1 MIEYLK
7 GALRNLFNPAIS
19 FLTIIDTRSKV
30 DRRAKTNRF
39 VKLLRT
45 NIGRYSYIG
54 NDTWVTD
61 AQIGAFCSIAGNVH
75 IGLPTHTLDY
85 VSTSPLFTEKINGT
99 GHSWTDKQLDDRL
112 PQTIIGNDVWIGSHV
127 LIKSGIS
134 VGDGA
139 VIGAGAV
146 VTKDI
151 PPYAIVGGVPA
162 KIIRYRFAPDIIDWL
177 LKIKWWNISDQ
188 ILKQHIMFF
197 QEKMADLTL
206 DELRSIY
213 AKFGPLDIRL

>member
-54 NDTWVTD
+54 NDTWAID

-162 KIIRYRFAPDIIDWL
+162 KIIRYRFAPEIIAWL
-177 LKIKWWNISDQ
+177 LKIEWWNAPDSTLKDNIDMFQKNIKCMNIS
-188 ILKQHIMFF
+188 
-197 QEKMADLTL
+197 
-206 DELRSIY
+206 ELQSVTSEFIGGG
-213 AKFGPLDIRL
+213 K

>member
-7 GALRNLFNPAIS
+7 GSLRNLFNPAIS

-45 NIGRYSYIG
+45 NVGRYSYIG
-54 NDTWVTD
+54 NDTWVTN

-75 IGLPTHTLDY
+75 IGLPTHMLDH

-99 GHSWTDKQLDDRL
+99 GHSWTEKQLVDPI

-146 VTKDI
+146 VTKDV

-162 KIIRYRFAPDIIDWL
+162 KIIRYRFAPEIIDWL

-188 ILKQHIMFF
+188 ILKQHVSFF
-197 QEKMADLTL
+197 QKKITNINL
-206 DELRSIY
+206 DELQSLY
-213 AKFGPLDIRL
+213 EKLVTLND